1 MEYKILLLSVSLTN
15 FSWSSTPFVAQQDLS
30 REDSCIRVDL
40 NGVLWKDDG
49 ASVRIFEF
57 LRESF
62 PPDTKV
68 IELYYRDLNTGVE
81 EKCLADVEQ
90 IGSAAAKLQSNGEEG
105 KRLRNFYQS
114 YLSMVENLTF

>member
-1 MEYKILLLSVSLTN
+1 MPVEVPVPLRQRKFASGATSTAFFGKTTERRFESLP
-15 FSWSSTPFVAQQDLS
+15 S
-30 REDSCIRVDL
+30 
-40 NGVLWKDDG
+40 
-49 ASVRIFEF
+49 
-57 LRESF
+57 
-62 PPDTKV
+62 DTKV
-68 IELYYRDLNTGVE
+68 VELFYCGLNTGVE